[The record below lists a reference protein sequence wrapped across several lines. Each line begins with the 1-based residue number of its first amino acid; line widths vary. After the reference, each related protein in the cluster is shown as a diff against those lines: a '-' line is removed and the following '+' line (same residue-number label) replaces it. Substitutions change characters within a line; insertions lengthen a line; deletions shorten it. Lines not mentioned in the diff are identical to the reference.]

1 MTDQG
6 PERPPAERGV
16 RIPITA
22 VVIDAAAETLVL
34 EVLRSGHLVQGPMVE
49 QFEARFAEICGVRH
63 AVAVSNGT
71 VSLVA
76 ALMALGIGPGD
87 EVITSPFTFVATIN
101 AILETGATAV
111 LVDISLGDYCL
122 DVDAVQAAITPRTAA
137 IMPVHLYGQMAD
149 MTAIA
154 SIARMRGLAIVEDAA
169 QAHGARC
176 DGKAAGSYGVGSFS
190 FYATK
195 NVTTGEGGIVTT
207 DDDAVADRIRTLRN
221 QGMRDRYEY
230 ERVGH
235 NWRMTDVAAA
245 IGLPQLDRLPD
256 SNAARQQ
263 NAGALSDGFAG
274 IDWIVTPATVAGRT
288 HVFHQYTLRID
299 ASQGGPER
307 DALCERLT
315 RRGVG
320 FGIYYPKT
328 ILDYPCYSEHP
339 RVIATLPSQ
348 ARRAASSVLSLPV
361 HPALDDADID
371 RIVDAAVK

>member
-1 MTDQG
+1 MTDNS
-6 PERPPAERGV
+6 
-16 RIPITA
+16 IPITA
-22 VVIDAAAETLVL
+22 VAVDAAAETLVL

-49 QFEARFAEICGVRH
+49 RFEERFAAICGVRH

-76 ALMALGIGPGD
+76 ALLALGVGPGD

-111 LVDISLGDYCL
+111 LADISLGDYCV
-122 DVDAVQAAITPRTAA
+122 DVAAVQAAITSRTAA

-154 SIARMRGLAIVEDAA
+154 SIARARGLAIVEDAA
-169 QAHGARC
+169 QAHGALC

-207 DDDAVADRIRTLRN
+207 DDDAVADRVRTLRN
-221 QGMRDRYEY
+221 QGMRGRYDY
-230 ERVGH
+230 AMVGH

-245 IGLPQLDRLPD
+245 IGLPQLDRLAD
-256 SNAARQQ
+256 INAARQR
-263 NAGALSDGFAG
+263 NAAALSEGFAG
-274 IDWIVTPATVAGRT
+274 IDWIVTPSTADGRT
-288 HVFHQYTLRID
+288 HVFHQYTVRLD
-299 ASQGGPER
+299 SSVGGCDR

-315 RRGVG
+315 RHGVG
-320 FGIYYPKT
+320 FGVYYPKT
-328 ILDYPCYSEHP
+328 ILDYPCYGEHP
-339 RVIATLPSQ
+339 RVVAAPPAQ

-361 HPALDDADID
+361 HPALAGSDIA
-371 RIVDAAVK
+371 RVVDAALR